1 MKKRV
6 LSLFFTIAIIINFNL
21 SFNLCATIGKAVPTK
36 RYTVSKRNYRLTSRG
51 GYLNFITMRATAYT
65 ASRYART
72 ASGERVSLGVVAV
85 DPRVIPLGTK
95 LYIQSLD
102 GSIDYGYAIASDT
115 GGAIKNRKIDLFFN
129 TYSDCTKFGVRNVR
143 VYILG
148 R

>member
-1 MKKRV
+1 MRKKLLTLLFTTV
-6 LSLFFTIAIIINFNL
+6 LIINFTL
-21 SFNLCATIGKAVPTK
+21 SFNLCTAAGNTVPKKKCTI
-36 RYTVSKRNYRLTSRG
+36 SKRTYLTSRG
-51 GYLNFITMRATAYT
+51 GYVNFITMRATAYT
-65 ASRYART
+65 ASKYART

-95 LYIQSLD
+95 LYVQSLD

-115 GGAIKNRKIDLFFN
+115 GGAIKNNKIDLFFN
-129 TYSDCTKFGVRNVR
+129 TNSDCYKFGVRNVR